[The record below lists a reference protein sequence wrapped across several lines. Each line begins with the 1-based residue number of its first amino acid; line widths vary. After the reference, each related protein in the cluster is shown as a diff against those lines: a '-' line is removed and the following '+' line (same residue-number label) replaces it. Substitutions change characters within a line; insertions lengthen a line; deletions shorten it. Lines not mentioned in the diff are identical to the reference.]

1 MSDPDRREDVC
12 RELGADEARQAVS
25 DACAAVAKRI
35 AAAQSGSGSAT
46 QHLEGSTCDRLP
58 ITTTATD

>member
-1 MSDPDRREDVC
+1 MEMSDPDRREDGS

-35 AAAQSGSGSAT
+35 AAARSGSVDGKQERRTVEQPGSSSA
-46 QHLEGSTCDRLP
+46 S
-58 ITTTATD
+58 